1 MEQGLSLQYWCGLLA
16 VVLAVALLGVCAA
29 KKVRTADD
37 FALAGRSSGALMV
50 MGTIVGT
57 AVGASSTVGTAQLA
71 FKTGISAWW
80 FCLGCCAGFVTMSF
94 LYVKPLYL
102 SRQATVS
109 QFLGIAYNQSAGVA
123 ASVFSALGIFFSAAA
138 SALVLIPMLAA
149 CFSVSMEGGLAITF
163 VLIVLYVAFGG
174 VWATGLVG
182 IFKAGL
188 LYLVL
193 GGCFFAALKSVGG
206 VSPVLSEFPAVP
218 WFTLFPDGFFTNLA
232 AGASTVIGVM
242 STQTYIQGMC
252 SAKNERS
259 ARFGMFFSGLFT
271 LVSALPAIWIGFFMR
286 RLHPGIAPIDAL
298 PLFIMTYLP
307 DWFAGVSIGM
317 LIIAAVGSAAGLI
330 LGMSTIVSSD
340 IISRLWPNFWREN
353 KLLSNRAA
361 LFVIALVILL
371 FTYSNNDSLVLDWTI
386 LSMCLRGA
394 GVFIPLCAALFW
406 PGLFAPQYAAAAIA
420 GGSLSALL
428 WRLLLPQTLSPL
440 YPGMLVSALFM
451 AAGYWKKQSAEARAG
466 SG

>member
-1 MEQGLSLQYWCGLLA
+1 MTNGSALEYWAGLLA
-16 VVLAVALLGVCAA
+16 VILAVASLGVYAA
-29 KKVRTADD
+29 GKVRTADD
-37 FALAGRSSGALMV
+37 FALAGRSSGVLMV

-71 FKTGISAWW
+71 FKAGISAWW
-80 FCLGCCAGFVTMSF
+80 FCLGCCVGFVIMGF
-94 LYVKPLYL
+94 LYVKPLYF
-102 SRQATVS
+102 SRQTTVS
-109 QFLGIAYNQSAGVA
+109 QFLGLAYNQGAGIM

-138 SALVLIPMLAA
+138 SSLVLIPMLAS

-163 VLIVLYVAFGG
+163 ILIVLYVAFGG
-174 VWATGLVG
+174 AWATGLVG
-182 IFKAGL
+182 VFKAGL
-188 LYLVL
+188 LYIVL
-193 GGCFFAALKSVGG
+193 GVCFFAALKKVGG
-206 VSPVLSEFPAVP
+206 LSPILTEFPSVP

-252 SAKNERS
+252 SAKNERA
-259 ARFGMFFSGLFT
+259 ARLGMLFSGLFT
-271 LVSALPAIWIGFFMR
+271 LISALPAIWIGFFMR
-286 RLHPGIAPIDAL
+286 RLHPDIAPIDAL

-307 DWFAGVSIGM
+307 EWFAGVSVGM

-340 IISRLWPNFWREN
+340 IISRLLPQFWQKN

-361 LFVIALVILL
+361 LFAITFGTLL
-371 FTYSNNDSLVLDWTI
+371 FTYRNNGALVLDWTI

-406 PGLFAPQYAAAAIA
+406 PGLFSPRYAAAAIA

-428 WRLLLPQTLSPL
+428 WRILFPSTLSPL
-440 YPGMLVSALFM
+440 YPGMLVSAVFM
-451 AAGYWKKQSAEARAG
+451 AIGYWKRQDAG
-466 SG
+466 SAG